1 MDLRQ
6 LRHLVAL
13 ADYRNFGRAAEAIN
27 LSQPA
32 FSRSIQTLE
41 RDLDCELVERSSR
54 EFRLTGQGQ
63 LVLQHARRLLAGSQA
78 LHNELTQYN
87 GLTGGELQ
95 FGCGPYPAQVLVPEA
110 LADFIDAHP
119 AIRTRFHQGDWQQ
132 LTLWLREQ
140 QIEFFVADARH
151 FVSDPQYQVH
161 LLRTRPGR
169 FFCRAGHP
177 LLAQRALRLR
187 ALLDYPIVGTRI
199 PPMIRKVL
207 ADILGEQ
214 DFTPSVECAQFDAI
228 QRVVLRSDA
237 VGLATLEALR
247 EQLDRGL
254 IDLLDFVDV
263 PHDEP
268 ALQLGYGI
276 VSRAGFTL
284 TPAARAMIEAILSVD
299 QRLLAANGATGD
311 ARRT

>member
-41 RDLDCELVERSSR
+41 RDLGCELVERSSR
-54 EFRLTGQGQ
+54 EFRLTGQGE

-110 LADFIDAHP
+110 LADFIQAHP

-132 LTLWLREQ
+132 LSLWLREQ
-140 QIEFFVADARH
+140 QIEFLVADARY
-151 FVSDPQYQVH
+151 FVGDPQYQVQ

-177 LLAQRALRLR
+177 LAGQQNLKLR
-187 ALLDYPIVGTRI
+187 ALLDYPVVGTRI
-199 PPMIRKVL
+199 PPMIRKIL
-207 ADILGEQ
+207 ADILGEP
-214 DFTPSVECAQFDAI
+214 DFNPSVECAQFDAI

-237 VGLATLEALR
+237 IGLATLEALR
-247 EQLDRGL
+247 DQFNQGL
-254 IDLLDFVDV
+254 IRFLDFIDV
-263 PHDEP
+263 PREDP

-276 VSRAGFTL
+276 VTRVGYSM
-284 TPAARAMIEAILSVD
+284 TPAARAMVEAILTVD
-299 QRLLAANGATGD
+299 QRLLAANQ
-311 ARRT
+311 

>member
-1 MDLRQ
+1 MMDLRQ

-13 ADYRNFGRAAEAIN
+13 ADYRNFGRAAEAIS

-41 RDLDCELVERSSR
+41 RDLGCELVERSSR
-54 EFRLTGQGQ
+54 EFRLTGQGE

-110 LADFIDAHP
+110 LAQFIQAHP

-132 LTLWLREQ
+132 LSLWLREQ
-140 QIEFFVADARH
+140 QIEFLIADTRYFVG
-151 FVSDPQYQVH
+151 DPQYHVH
-161 LLRTRPGR
+161 MLRTRPGR

-177 LLAQRALRLR
+177 LAGQQQLKLR
-187 ALLDYPIVGTRI
+187 ALLDYPVVGTRI
-199 PPMIRKVL
+199 PPMIRKIL
-207 ADILGEQ
+207 ADILGEP
-214 DFTPSVECAQFDAI
+214 DFNPSVECAQFDAI

-237 VGLATLEALR
+237 IGLATLEALR
-247 EQLDRGL
+247 EQADQGL
-254 IDLLDFVDV
+254 IHLLDFIDV
-263 PHDEP
+263 PRNDP

-276 VSRAGFTL
+276 VSRVGYSM
-284 TPAARAMIEAILSVD
+284 TPAARAMVEAILTVD
-299 QRLLAANGATGD
+299 QRLLAANQ
-311 ARRT
+311 

>member
-41 RDLDCELVERSSR
+41 RDLDCELVERRSR
-54 EFRLTGQGQ
+54 EFRLTGQGE

-78 LHNELTQYN
+78 LQNELTQYN
-87 GLTGGELQ
+87 GLTSGELQ

-110 LADFIDAHP
+110 LAQFIQAHP

-132 LTLWLREQ
+132 LSLWLREQ
-140 QIEFFVADARH
+140 QIEFLVADARY
-151 FVSDPQYQVH
+151 FIGDPQYHVH

-177 LLAQRALRLR
+177 LASQRDLKLR
-187 ALLDYPIVGTRI
+187 ALLDYPVVGTRI
-199 PPMIRKVL
+199 PPMIRKIL
-207 ADILGEQ
+207 ADVLGEP
-214 DFTPSVECAQFDAI
+214 DFNPSVECAQFDAI

-247 EQLDRGL
+247 EQVDQGL
-254 IDLLDFVDV
+254 IHLLEFIDIPRD
-263 PHDEP
+263 DP
-268 ALQLGYGI
+268 ALQLSYGI
-276 VSRAGFTL
+276 VTRVGYSM
-284 TPAARAMIEAILSVD
+284 TPAARAMVEAILTVD
-299 QRLLAANGATGD
+299 QRLLAANL
-311 ARRT
+311 

>member
-1 MDLRQ
+1 MMDLRQ

-54 EFRLTGQGQ
+54 EFRLTGQGE

-110 LADFIDAHP
+110 LAEFIQAHP

-132 LTLWLREQ
+132 LSLWLREQ
-140 QIEFFVADARH
+140 QIEFLVADARY
-151 FVSDPQYQVH
+151 FIGDPQYQVQ

-177 LLAQRALRLR
+177 LAGQKHLKLR
-187 ALLDYPIVGTRI
+187 ALLDYPVVGTRI
-199 PPMIRKVL
+199 PPMIRKIL
-207 ADILGEQ
+207 ADVLGEP
-214 DFTPSVECAQFDAI
+214 DFNPSVECAQFDAI

-247 EQLDRGL
+247 DQVDQGL
-254 IDLLDFVDV
+254 IHLLEFSDV
-263 PHDEP
+263 PRDDP
-268 ALQLGYGI
+268 ALHLSYGI
-276 VSRAGFTL
+276 VTRVGYSM
-284 TPAARAMIEAILSVD
+284 TPAARAMVEAILSVD
-299 QRLLAANGATGD
+299 QRLLAANQ
-311 ARRT
+311 

>member
-13 ADYRNFGRAAEAIN
+13 ADCRNFGRAAEAIN

-41 RDLDCELVERSSR
+41 RDLGCELVERSSR
-54 EFRLTGQGQ
+54 EFRLTGQGE

-132 LTLWLREQ
+132 LSLWLREQ
-140 QIEFFVADARH
+140 QIEFFRRRCA
-151 FVSDPQYQVH
+151 
-161 LLRTRPGR
+161 
-169 FFCRAGHP
+169 
-177 LLAQRALRLR
+177 ALRQR
-187 ALLDYPIVGTRI
+187 SAVSGASAAHAAGDGFSVALAIRLPRNETCDCAPCSITR
-199 PPMIRKVL
+199 
-207 ADILGEQ
+207 
-214 DFTPSVECAQFDAI
+214 S
-228 QRVVLRSDA
+228 S
-237 VGLATLEALR
+237 
-247 EQLDRGL
+247 
-254 IDLLDFVDV
+254 
-263 PHDEP
+263 
-268 ALQLGYGI
+268 
-276 VSRAGFTL
+276 
-284 TPAARAMIEAILSVD
+284 ARAFH
-299 QRLLAANGATGD
+299 R
-311 ARRT
+311 

>member
-54 EFRLTGQGQ
+54 EFRLTGQGE

-87 GLTGGELQ
+87 GLTSGELQ

-110 LADFIDAHP
+110 LAQFIQAHP

-132 LTLWLREQ
+132 LSLWLREQ
-140 QIEFFVADARH
+140 QIEFLVADARY
-151 FVSDPQYQVH
+151 FVGDPQYHVQ

-169 FFCRAGHP
+169 FFCRASHP
-177 LLAQRALRLR
+177 LASQPDLKLR
-187 ALLDYPIVGTRI
+187 ALLDYPVVGTRI
-199 PPMIRKVL
+199 PPMIRKIL
-207 ADILGEQ
+207 ADVLGEP

-247 EQLDRGL
+247 EQVDQGVIHLL
-254 IDLLDFVDV
+254 EFIDIPQDD
-263 PHDEP
+263 P
-268 ALQLGYGI
+268 ALQLSYGI
-276 VSRAGFTL
+276 VTRVGYSM
-284 TPAARAMIEAILSVD
+284 TPAARAMVEAILTVD
-299 QRLLAANGATGD
+299 QRLLAANH
-311 ARRT
+311 

>member
-13 ADYRNFGRAAEAIN
+13 ADCRNFGRAAEAVS

-54 EFRLTGQGQ
+54 EFRLTGQGD

-95 FGCGPYPAQVLVPEA
+95 FGCGPYPAQVLVPDA
-110 LADFIDAHP
+110 LARFIQAHP
-119 AIRTRFHQGDWQQ
+119 AVRTRFHQGDWQQ
-132 LTLWLREQ
+132 LALWLREQ
-140 QIEFFVADARH
+140 QIEFLIADARY
-151 FVSDPQYQVH
+151 FVSDPQYEVQ
-161 LLRTRPGR
+161 LLRTRPGG

-177 LLAQRALRLR
+177 LAGQQRLQLR
-187 ALLDYPIVGTRI
+187 ALLDYPVVGTRI

-207 ADILGEQ
+207 ADLLGEA
-214 DFTPSVECAQFDAI
+214 DFNPSVECAQFDAI

-237 VGLATLEALR
+237 IGLATLEALR
-247 EQLDRGL
+247 EQIDQGL
-254 IDLLDFVDV
+254 IHLLDFIDV
-263 PHDEP
+263 PRNDS
-268 ALQLGYGI
+268 ALQLSYGI
-276 VSRAGFTL
+276 VSRAGYSL
-284 TPAARAMIEAILSVD
+284 SPAARAMIEAILSVD
-299 QRLLAANGATGD
+299 QQLLAASNPVTSPV
-311 ARRT
+311 

>member
-54 EFRLTGQGQ
+54 EFRLTGQGE

-87 GLTGGELQ
+87 GLTSGELQ

-110 LADFIDAHP
+110 LAQFIQAHP

-132 LTLWLREQ
+132 LSLWLREQ
-140 QIEFFVADARH
+140 QIEFLVADARY
-151 FVSDPQYQVH
+151 FVGDPQYHVQ

-177 LLAQRALRLR
+177 LASQPDLKLR
-187 ALLDYPIVGTRI
+187 ALLDYPVVGTRI
-199 PPMIRKVL
+199 PPMIRKIL
-207 ADILGEQ
+207 ADVLGEP

-247 EQLDRGL
+247 EQVDQGVIHLL
-254 IDLLDFVDV
+254 EFIDIPKDD
-263 PHDEP
+263 P
-268 ALQLGYGI
+268 ALQLSYGI
-276 VSRAGFTL
+276 VTRVGYSM
-284 TPAARAMIEAILSVD
+284 TPAARAMVEAILTVD
-299 QRLLAANGATGD
+299 QRLLAANH
-311 ARRT
+311 

>member
-13 ADYRNFGRAAEAIN
+13 ADYRSFGRAAEAIN

-41 RDLDCELVERSSR
+41 RYLDCELVERSSR
-54 EFRLTGQGQ
+54 EFRLTGQGE
-63 LVLQHARRLLAGSQA
+63 LVLQHARRLLASSQT

-110 LADFIDAHP
+110 LAEFIQAHP

-132 LTLWLREQ
+132 LSLWLREQ
-140 QIEFFVADARH
+140 QIEFLVADARY
-151 FVSDPQYQVH
+151 FIGDPQYHVQ
-161 LLRTRPGR
+161 LLRPRPGQ
-169 FFCRAGHP
+169 FFCRANHP
-177 LLAQRALRLR
+177 LASQSDLQLR
-187 ALLDYPIVGTRI
+187 ALLDYPVVSTRT

-207 ADILGEQ
+207 ADVLDKP
-214 DFTPSVECAQFDAI
+214 DFNPSVECAQFDAI
-228 QRVVLRSDA
+228 QRVVLRSNA

-247 EQLDRGL
+247 EQVDQGL
-254 IDLLDFVDV
+254 IHLLEFIDV
-263 PHDEP
+263 PRDDP
-268 ALQLGYGI
+268 ALQLCYGI
-276 VSRAGFTL
+276 VTRVGYST
-284 TPAARAMIEAILSVD
+284 TPAARAMVEAILTVD
-299 QRLLAANGATGD
+299 QRLLAANH
-311 ARRT
+311 

>member
-13 ADYRNFGRAAEAIN
+13 ADYRNFGRAAEAIS

-41 RDLDCELVERSSR
+41 RDLGCELVERSSR
-54 EFRLTGQGQ
+54 EFRLTGQGE

-110 LADFIDAHP
+110 LAQFIQAHP

-132 LTLWLREQ
+132 LSLWLREQ
-140 QIEFFVADARH
+140 QIEFLIADARY
-151 FVSDPQYQVH
+151 FVGDPQYHVH
-161 LLRTRPGR
+161 MLRTRPGR

-177 LLAQRALRLR
+177 LAGQQQLKLR
-187 ALLDYPIVGTRI
+187 ALLDYPVVGTRI
-199 PPMIRKVL
+199 PPMIRKIL
-207 ADILGEQ
+207 ADILGEP
-214 DFTPSVECAQFDAI
+214 DFNPSVECAQFDAI

-237 VGLATLEALR
+237 IGLATLEALR
-247 EQLDRGL
+247 EQVDQGL
-254 IDLLDFVDV
+254 IHLLDFIDV
-263 PHDEP
+263 PRNDP

-276 VSRAGFTL
+276 VSRVGYSM
-284 TPAARAMIEAILSVD
+284 TPAARAMVEAILTVD
-299 QRLLAANGATGD
+299 QRLLAANQ
-311 ARRT
+311 